1 MNKLPLETRAKLLH
15 MLVEGNSLRATSRM
29 ADVAYNSVL
38 KLVSDAGKACSDYQ
52 DTALRNLPCRRV
64 QVDEIWAFCYT
75 KQKNVE
81 SAKTPVE
88 GAGDIWTW
96 TAICADTKLVPSW
109 LVGDR
114 DAVAANIFM
123 HDLASRMRGRI
134 QLTSDG
140 HRPYLEAVEGAFGA
154 EIDYAMLIKLYG
166 HPRDDTARYSPP
178 ECIGTQTHRIMGE
191 PDPAFIST
199 SYVER
204 ANLTMRMGLRRFTR
218 LTNGFSKKA
227 ENHAYAVGLH
237 YMYYNFGRIH
247 KTLRVT
253 PAMEAGVSDHIW
265 TMEEIAALMDTA
277 YTPKPRGPYKKKVQP
292 ENSN

>member
-1 MNKLPLETRAKLLH
+1 MLMNRLPLETRAKLLH

-52 DTALRNLPCRRV
+52 DAALRNLPCRRI

-81 SAKTPVE
+81 SAKKPVD

-109 LVGDR
+109 LVGSR
-114 DAVAANIFM
+114 DAQAAQMFM
-123 HDLASRMRGRI
+123 QDLASRMTGRI

-154 EIDYAMLIKLYG
+154 DIDYAMLIKLYG
-166 HPRDDTARYSPP
+166 QPRDDASRYSPP
-178 ECIGTQTHRIMGE
+178 ECIGTQTHRIHG
-191 PDPAFIST
+191 
-199 SYVER
+199 
-204 ANLTMRMGLRRFTR
+204 
-218 LTNGFSKKA
+218 
-227 ENHAYAVGLH
+227 
-237 YMYYNFGRIH
+237 
-247 KTLRVT
+247 
-253 PAMEAGVSDHIW
+253 
-265 TMEEIAALMDTA
+265 
-277 YTPKPRGPYKKKVQP
+277 
-292 ENSN
+292 

>member
-1 MNKLPLETRAKLLH
+1 

-38 KLVSDAGKACSDYQ
+38 KLVSEAGKACSEYQ
-52 DTALRNLPCRRV
+52 DRVLRNLPCKHI

-81 SAKTPVE
+81 TAKRPVE

-96 TAICADTKLVPSW
+96 TAIDAETKLVPSW
-109 LVGDR
+109 LVGSR
-114 DAVAANIFM
+114 DADAAQMFM
-123 HDLASRMRGRI
+123 QDLASRMRGRI

-166 HPRDDTARYSPP
+166 HPRDDAARYSPP
-178 ECIGTQTHRIMGE
+178 ECIGTQTHHIQGT
-191 PDPAFIST
+191 PDPARIST
-199 SYVER
+199 SYIER
-204 ANLTMRMGLRRFTR
+204 QNLSMRMAMRRFTR

-227 ENHAYAVGLH
+227 EIHAHAISLH
-237 YMYYNFGRIH
+237 YMHYNFGRIH
-247 KTLRVT
+247 KTLCVT
-253 PAMEAGVSDHIW
+253 PAMEAGVSDHVW
-265 TMEEIAALMDTA
+265 TMEEITALMDA
-277 YTPKPRGPYKKKVQP
+277 NYAPKPRGPYKKK
-292 ENSN
+292 SST

>member
-1 MNKLPLETRAKLLH
+1 MNRLALEARAKILH

-38 KLVSDAGKACSDYQ
+38 KLVSDAGQACADYQ
-52 DTALRNLPCRRV
+52 DMALRNLPCRRI
-64 QVDEIWAFCYT
+64 QVDEVWAFCYA
-75 KQKNVE
+75 KQKNVPT
-81 SAKTPVE
+81 AKKAVE
-88 GAGDIWTW
+88 DAGDMWTW

-109 LVGDR
+109 FVDSR
-114 DAVAANIFM
+114 DADAAQMFM
-123 HDLASRMRGRI
+123 QDLASRMAGRV

-154 EIDYAMLIKLYG
+154 DIGYAMLIKLYG
-166 HPRDDTARYSPP
+166 QPRDDAARYSPP

-191 PDPAFIST
+191 PALAFIST

-204 ANLTMRMGLRRFTR
+204 QNLTKRMNMHRFTW

-227 ENHAYAVGLH
+227 ENHAHAVALH

-253 PAMEAGVSDHIW
+253 PAMKAGVADHVW
-265 TMEEIAALMDTA
+265 TMTEIAALMDA
-277 YTPKPRGPYKKKVQP
+277 NYTPKPRGPYKKR
-292 ENSN
+292 NSN

>member
-1 MNKLPLETRAKLLH
+1 MNRLPLETRAKLLH
-15 MLVEGNSLRATSRM
+15 MLVEGNNLRATSRM

-38 KLVSDAGKACSDYQ
+38 KLVGDAGKACSDYQ
-52 DTALRNLPCRRV
+52 DTALRNLPCRRI

-81 SAKTPVE
+81 RAKNPVE

-96 TAICADTKLVPSW
+96 TAICADTKVVPSW
-109 LVGDR
+109 LVGSR
-114 DAVAANIFM
+114 DAHAAQIFM
-123 HDLASRMRGRI
+123 QDLANRMVSRI

-154 EIDYAMLIKLYG
+154 DIDYAMLIKLYG
-166 HPRDDTARYSPP
+166 QPQDGETRYSPP
-178 ECIGTQTHRIMGE
+178 ECIGTGTERIQGE

-199 SYVER
+199 SYIER
-204 ANLTMRMGLRRFTR
+204 QNLTVRMSLRRFTR
-218 LTNGFSKKA
+218 LTNAFSKKA
-227 ENHAYAVGLH
+227 ENHAHAVALH

-253 PAMEAGVSDHIW
+253 PAMEAGVADHVW
-265 TMEEIAALMDTA
+265 TMEEIAALMDA
-277 YTPKPRGPYKKKVQP
+277 NSTPKPRALTKRLTFPVLA
-292 ENSN
+292 

>member
-1 MNKLPLETRAKLLH
+1 MNRLCLEARARILH

-38 KLVSDAGKACSDYQ
+38 KLISDAGKACSDYQ
-52 DTALRNLPCRRV
+52 DATLRNLPCRRI

-75 KQKNVE
+75 KERNLE
-81 SAKTPVE
+81 RAKKPVE
-88 GAGDIWTW
+88 GAGDIGTW

-114 DAVAANIFM
+114 DAAAAHMFM
-123 HDLASRMRGRI
+123 QDLASRMRGRI

-140 HRPYLEAVEGAFGA
+140 HRLYLEAVEGAFGA

-166 HPRDDTARYSPP
+166 QPRDDATRYSPP
-178 ECIGTQTHRIMGE
+178 ECIGTQTHEIQDT
-191 PDPAFIST
+191 PDPDHIST
-199 SYVER
+199 SYAER
-204 ANLTMRMGLRRFTR
+204 QNLTMRMNMPRFTR

-227 ENHAYAVGLH
+227 ENHAQAVALH

-247 KTLRVT
+247 RTLRMT
-253 PAMEAGVSDHIW
+253 PAMEAGVADHVW
-265 TMEEIAALMDTA
+265 TMTEIASLMDA
-277 YTPKPRGPYKKKVQP
+277 QYTPKPRGPYKKKVQP

>member
-1 MNKLPLETRAKLLH
+1 MNRLPLEARAKILH

-38 KLVSDAGKACSDYQ
+38 KLVSDAGRACSDYQ
-52 DTALRNLPCRRV
+52 DMVLRNLPCRRI

-81 SAKTPVE
+81 SAKKPVE

-109 LVGDR
+109 FVGSR
-114 DAVAANIFM
+114 DANAAQIFM
-123 HDLASRMRGRI
+123 QDLAGRMRGRI

-154 EIDYAMLIKLYG
+154 DIDFAMLIKLYG
-166 HPRDDTARYSPP
+166 QPRDDAARYSPP
-178 ECIGTQTHRIMGE
+178 ECIGTRTHRIMGE
-191 PDPAFIST
+191 PDPTFIST

-204 ANLTMRMGLRRFTR
+204 QNLTMRMNMRRFTR

-227 ENHAYAVGLH
+227 ENHAQAVALH
-237 YMYYNFGRIH
+237 YLYYNFGRVH

-253 PAMEAGVSDHIW
+253 PAMEAGVADHVWI
-265 TMEEIAALMDTA
+265 MEEIAALTDE
-277 YTPKPRGPYKKKVQP
+277 YFIPKARGPYKKQ
-292 ENSN
+292 NSN

>member
-1 MNKLPLETRAKLLH
+1 
-15 MLVEGNSLRATSRM
+15 M

-38 KLVSDAGKACSDYQ
+38 KLVSDAGMACSDYQ
-52 DTALRNLPCRRV
+52 DMALRNLPCQRI

-81 SAKTPVE
+81 SAKNPVE

-109 LVGDR
+109 LVGSR
-114 DAVAANIFM
+114 DADAAQMFM
-123 HDLASRMRGRI
+123 QDLAGRMRGRI

-154 EIDYAMLIKLYG
+154 DIDYAMLIKLYG
-166 HPRDDTARYSPP
+166 QSRDNASRYSPP
-178 ECIGTQTHRIMGE
+178 ECIGTQTRHIQGT
-191 PDPAFIST
+191 PDPEYIST

-204 ANLTMRMGLRRFTR
+204 QNLTMGMNMRRFTR

-227 ENHAYAVGLH
+227 VNHAHAVALH
-237 YMYYNFGRIH
+237 YMYYNFGRVH

-265 TMEEIAALMDTA
+265 TMEEIAALTDE
-277 YTPKPRGPYKKKVQP
+277 YFIPQPRGPYKKR
-292 ENSN
+292 NSN

>member
-1 MNKLPLETRAKLLH
+1 MNKLPLATRAQLLH

-29 ADVAYNSVL
+29 ANVAYNSVL
-38 KLVSDAGKACSDYQ
+38 KLVSDAGKACGDYQ
-52 DTALRNLPCRRV
+52 DRVLRNLPCKHI

-81 SAKTPVE
+81 TAKRPVE

-96 TAICADTKLVPSW
+96 TAICADCKLVPSW
-109 LVGDR
+109 VVGAR
-114 DAVAANIFM
+114 DAEYASVFM
-123 HDLASRMRGRI
+123 QDLKQRLRSRV

-140 HRPYLEAVEGAFGA
+140 HRVYLEAVESAFGS

-166 HPRDDTARYSPP
+166 TPPESETRYSPV
-178 ECIGTQTHRIMGE
+178 ECIGVQTQRIQGH
-191 PDPAFIST
+191 PDWEQIST
-199 SYVER
+199 SHVER
-204 ANLTMRMGLRRFTR
+204 QNLTMRMAMRRFTR

-227 ENHAYAVGLH
+227 ENHAYAVALH

-253 PAMEAGVSDHIW
+253 PAMEAGVSDHVW
-265 TMEEIAALMDTA
+265 TMEEIAALMDA
-277 YTPKPRGPYKKKVQP
+277 NDVPKPRGPYKKKTQP
-292 ENSN
+292 ENSK

>member
-1 MNKLPLETRAKLLH
+1 MNKLPLATRAKLLH

-38 KLVSDAGKACSDYQ
+38 KLVSDAGQACSDYQ
-52 DTALRNLPCRRV
+52 DSVFRNLPCRRI

-81 SAKTPVE
+81 RATKPVE

-96 TAICADTKLVPSW
+96 VAICADTKLVPSW
-109 LVGDR
+109 LVGSR
-114 DAVAANIFM
+114 DAATANMFM
-123 HDLASRMRGRI
+123 QDLVSRLRGRI

-140 HRPYLEAVEGAFGA
+140 HRNYLEAVEGAFGS
-154 EIDYAMLIKLYG
+154 EVDYAMLVKIYG
-166 HPRDDTARYSPP
+166 HPQDDATRYSPP
-178 ECIGTQTHRIMGE
+178 ECIGTQTHTIQGS
-191 PDPAFIST
+191 PDPAHVST
-199 SYVER
+199 SFVER
-204 ANLTMRMGLRRFTR
+204 QNLSMRMAMRRFTR

-227 ENHAYAVGLH
+227 ENHAHAVAVH

-253 PAMEAGVSDHIW
+253 PAMEAGVADHVW
-265 TMEEIAALMDTA
+265 TIEEIAALMA
-277 YTPKPRGPYKKKVQP
+277 ANYVPKPRGPYKKKRQA